1 MYNTT
6 MYIYFE
12 KPQNNLKS
20 TIILVI
26 DYLFII
32 GVNKIAGFMNVK
44 M

>member
-1 MYNTT
+1 

-20 TIILVI
+20 TIILVT

-32 GVNKIAGFMNVK
+32 VVNCKVYEC
-44 M
+44 